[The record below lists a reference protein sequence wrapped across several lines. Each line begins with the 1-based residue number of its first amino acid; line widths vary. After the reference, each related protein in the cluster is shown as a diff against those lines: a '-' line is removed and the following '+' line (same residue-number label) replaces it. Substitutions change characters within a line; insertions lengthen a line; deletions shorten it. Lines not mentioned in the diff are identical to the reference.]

1 MKFWEL
7 INHGVIPFLHPT
19 YDEQNNLK
27 APEFLRVPDSKELF
41 KRISFLEE
49 NPDAYQTLLTNLKNM
64 ITSEHRDGTLLN
76 RTTMNSLKA
85 IIN

>member
-1 MKFWEL
+1 
-7 INHGVIPFLHPT
+7 
-19 YDEQNNLK
+19 
-27 APEFLRVPDSKELF
+27 VPDSKELF

-64 ITSEHRDGTLLN
+64 ITTEHRDGTLLN